1 MLNISQ
7 LNQTTVFSYVQ
18 KQCKQG
24 RNTDGGAKQCA
35 YNYEHPDLQHA
46 TALWLVICINAN
58 GANRGIIIRSHGSAR
73 VL

>member
-18 KQCKQG
+18 KQCKQS

-35 YNYEHPDLQHA
+35 YMSILTCNMQQLYMACNHTL
-46 TALWLVICINAN
+46 
-58 GANRGIIIRSHGSAR
+58 AR
-73 VL
+73 